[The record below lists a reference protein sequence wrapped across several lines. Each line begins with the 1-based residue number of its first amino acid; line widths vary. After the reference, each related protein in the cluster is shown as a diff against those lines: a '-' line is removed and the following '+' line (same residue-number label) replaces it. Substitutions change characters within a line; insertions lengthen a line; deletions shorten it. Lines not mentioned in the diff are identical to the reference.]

1 MPYRYVLA
9 CEVAEDILE
18 LSARQRSEF
27 VRLFRSLAEK
37 LFDLGE
43 RSFKDSSGRDIQK
56 KNCGRW
62 WVSYWADHPVQEV
75 RIVGIQRAKQ

>member
-27 VRLFRSLAEK
+27 VQIFRSLAQHPFEP
-37 LFDLGE
+37 GE

-56 KNCGRW
+56 KNCGPW
-62 WVSYWADHPVQEV
+62 
-75 RIVGIQRAKQ
+75 